1 MNEERKNHLH
11 KQTVAEHAF
20 FWPVRT
26 IQETLS
32 AQRVITS
39 KKKKPKTQHS
49 CGLLAFKQLVRATGL
64 ESSQQKL
71 TAQKRLFLRSSN
83 GYKRLMP
90 QKRP

>member
-1 MNEERKNHLH
+1 M
-11 KQTVAEHAF
+11 
-20 FWPVRT
+20 
-26 IQETLS
+26 
-32 AQRVITS
+32 
-39 KKKKPKTQHS
+39 
-49 CGLLAFKQLVRATGL
+49 RATGL

>member
-1 MNEERKNHLH
+1 LACKDDTGDFIRSEGN
-11 KQTVAEHAF
+11 F
-20 FWPVRT
+20 
-26 IQETLS
+26 
-32 AQRVITS
+32 TS

-90 QKRP
+90 QKGP

>member
-32 AQRVITS
+32 AQRGIS
-39 KKKKPKTQHS
+39 HLKRKSQKPSIH
-49 CGLLAFKQLVRATGL
+49 AD
-64 ESSQQKL
+64 
-71 TAQKRLFLRSSN
+71 
-83 GYKRLMP
+83 Y
-90 QKRP
+90 